1 MTQNIQQKDTKEIR
15 DILEY
20 REIGMGLLIS
30 IEREKERERERDRKR
45 EIEREI
51 GKVDKHCECF
61 FPFSEGTAMRK
72 QWLPV
77 IGCLVVRARQANKM
91 ALIRKHLW

>member
-30 IEREKERERERDRKR
+30 IEREKERERET
-45 EIEREI
+45 
-51 GKVDKHCECF
+51 
-61 FPFSEGTAMRK
+61 SLT
-72 QWLPV
+72 
-77 IGCLVVRARQANKM
+77 LVQIVNM
-91 ALIRKHLW
+91 